1 MGSGRASGRESMSG
15 DGSAP
20 AGGLL
25 DQLRSGSPV
34 AESRILTHYR
44 NAGDAERT
52 ALLDRLAAQAADDCP
67 YALAVVL
74 AVIDEHALTT
84 GALHATGVDHATRPD
99 VDQAV
104 LIAVARSIHRFRGE
118 SKFTTWLYALT
129 RNVAVSELRRHKP
142 TVDLSGVG
150 AEEAIRRS
158 GLDPRR
164 LSSLVTEAQAIET
177 VIGQLPEPFQQ
188 TVRLRDVEQLS
199 YRQIAERQGLSINT
213 VKSRLSRGR
222 EMLAELLSADER

>member
-1 MGSGRASGRESMSG
+1 MSTPSARSGLVA
-15 DGSAP
+15 
-20 AGGLL
+20 
-25 DQLRSGSPV
+25 QLRGGSPV
-34 AESRILTHYR
+34 VESRVLARYR
-44 NAGDAERT
+44 RADGTERA
-52 ALLDRLAAQAADDCP
+52 ALLDELAAQAADDCP
-67 YALAVVL
+67 YSLAVVL
-74 AVIDEHALTT
+74 ALIDEHALAG
-84 GALHATGVDHATRPD
+84 GALNATGVDHSIRPD
-99 VDQAV
+99 VEQAV

-129 RNVAVSELRRHKP
+129 RNVAVSELRRVKP
-142 TVDLSGVG
+142 TVGLGVDG
-150 AEEAIRRS
+150 AEDAIRKA

-177 VIGQLPEPFQQ
+177 VIARLPEPFRQ

-222 EMLAELLSADER
+222 EMLAEMLSAPER